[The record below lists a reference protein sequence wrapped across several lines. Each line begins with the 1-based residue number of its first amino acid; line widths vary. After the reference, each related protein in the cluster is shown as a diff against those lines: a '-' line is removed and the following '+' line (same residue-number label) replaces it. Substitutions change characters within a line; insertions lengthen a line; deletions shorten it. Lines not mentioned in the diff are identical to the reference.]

1 MVPGF
6 LYTFAPYMIKNF
18 IVVGIGGAIGAM
30 LRYGMTVLG
39 IHMHWS
45 SNLSTFLVNT
55 IGSFVMGLLVS
66 GYEQGTWM
74 MMATVGICGGFTTFS
89 TFSLQSVNLLQ
100 EGKWWQAV
108 LYILGTL
115 LVCILMAWMGY
126 FAGQKLK

>member
-1 MVPGF
+1 
-6 LYTFAPYMIKNF
+6 MIKNF
-18 IVVGIGGAIGAM
+18 IVVGIGGAIGTV

-74 MMATVGICGGFTTFS
+74 MMTTVGICGGFTTFS

-100 EGKWWQAV
+100 EGKWGQAA

>member
-1 MVPGF
+1 
-6 LYTFAPYMIKNF
+6 MIKNF
-18 IVVGIGGAIGAM
+18 LVVGIGGAIGAM

-55 IGSFVMGLLVS
+55 IGSFVMGFLVS